1 MTANPGD
8 EPDLLINAVRTGAG
22 RSLLLTTQKEHA

>member
-8 EPDLLINAVRTGAG
+8 EPDLLINAVRTCAG
-22 RSLLLTTQKEHA
+22 RSLLS